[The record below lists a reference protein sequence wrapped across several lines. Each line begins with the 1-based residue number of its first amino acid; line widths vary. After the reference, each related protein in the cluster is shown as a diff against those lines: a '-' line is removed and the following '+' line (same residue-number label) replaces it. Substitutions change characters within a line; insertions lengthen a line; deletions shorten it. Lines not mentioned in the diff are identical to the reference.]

1 METTG
6 ICRFCHATCGLKVT
20 IENGRVVKLIGD
32 LENPAYRGYSCV
44 KGRNYHEFHRDPAR
58 VLQPLRRDESGELR
72 PVGVDAALTGVG
84 DELTRILAAHGPRSV
99 AMYGGTFSH
108 FCPAGVM
115 LRDAFMDAIGSP
127 MRFTNATIDQPG
139 KPISMALHGRWGAG
153 PQAFADAG
161 VCLLVGANPLVSMW
175 GGIPSFNP
183 AKRLHEARAR
193 GLKLIVI
200 DPRRTETAR
209 KADLHL
215 QCLPGHD
222 PALLAAILNVILT
235 EGLYDREFVASET
248 RGIEALRAAVAPFT
262 ADRVAAVAGVNAAQI
277 VAAARLFAGAGRGNA
292 TSGTGPSMAP
302 HGVLMDYL
310 VLALNT
316 VCGRWIRAGEPVPNR
331 GVLFRQ
337 FSGVARAE
345 KPRPA
350 AGFGETLRVRSL
362 TDTAAGLPT
371 AALADEI
378 LTPGPGQVRA
388 LIVVGGNP
396 MLSWPNQAKTQRA
409 LESLELLVVVDPQV
423 SATARFAHYVIGP
436 RFGFE
441 TPAITFGNEGITT
454 YGLSL
459 GYPEPYAQYQPQL
472 IEPPAGSEV
481 LEDWRIFYELGRRM
495 GLQLSYR
502 GQPFD
507 MANPPTTDTL
517 LEQFVRRSRVPLE
530 RIKQHPHGHLFADPQ
545 PLAEARDPGW
555 PHRLELG
562 NDAMISELAAV
573 DADMR
578 RLVEAP
584 LAARRADR
592 AAGAPTLDL
601 LLVSRREHAVYNSV
615 GQNLP
620 ALRRRRPF
628 NPAYLNPADALR
640 LGAADGGTI
649 TIESAVGAVTAVL
662 QCAPDVREGVVSL
675 AHGFEGHAQGPSQ
688 AAGERGERGS
698 VARGASTA
706 TLVDDANDFDA
717 ISGLPRM
724 SAIPVRVRVASSLA
738 PDRLRS

>member
-1 METTG
+1 LADRPSLLHEAGSAVVETTA

-20 IENGRVVKLIGD
+20 IEQGRVVRIIGD
-32 LENPAYRGYSCV
+32 LDNPVYHGYSCV
-44 KGRNYHEFHRDPAR
+44 KGRNYHEFHRDPGR
-58 VLQPLRRDESGELR
+58 VLHPLRRDPSGRLQR
-72 PVGVDAALTGVG
+72 VAPDAAFAGIAA
-84 DELTRILAAHGPRSV
+84 ELGRIVATHGPRSV
-99 AMYGGTFSH
+99 AMYAGTFSH

-115 LRDAFMDAIGSP
+115 LRDAFMDALGSP

-153 PQAFADAG
+153 PQAFADAD

-200 DPRRTETAR
+200 DPRVTETAR

-222 PALLAAILNVILT
+222 VELLAAMLQVILA
-235 EGLYDREFVASET
+235 EGLHDAAFVEQET
-248 RGIEALRAAVAPFT
+248 RGVEALRFAVAPFT
-262 ADRVAAVAGVNAAQI
+262 AERVAARAGVPAGRI
-277 VAAARLFAGAGRGNA
+277 VEAARMFASARRGNA

-310 VLALNT
+310 VLALNS
-316 VCGRWIRAGEPVPNR
+316 VCGRWVRAGERLPNR

-350 AGFGETLRVRSL
+350 TGTGESLRVRGL
-362 TDTAAGLPT
+362 AETAAGLPT

-388 LIVVGGNP
+388 LFVVGGNP
-396 MLSWPNQAKTQRA
+396 MLAWPNQAKTRRA

-423 SATARFAHYVIGP
+423 SATARLAHYLIGP

-441 TPAITFGNEGITT
+441 TPALTFGNEGITT
-454 YGLSL
+454 YGLSI
-459 GYPEPYAQYQPQL
+459 GYQEPYAQYQPQL
-472 IEPPAGSEV
+472 VDPPDGAEV
-481 LEDWRIFYELGRRM
+481 LEDWRIFYELARHM
-495 GLQLSYR
+495 NLQLAWR

-507 MANPPTTDTL
+507 MTQAPTTDEL
-517 LEQFVRRSRVPLE
+517 LEHFVRRSRVPLAE
-530 RIKQHPHGHLFADPQ
+530 IRRNPHGHLYPDPQ
-545 PLAEARDPGW
+545 PLAESKDENW

-562 NDAMISELAAV
+562 HPSMLDQLAQVARELVAGTETRTAVAPVAQDALE
-573 DADMR
+573 
-578 RLVEAP
+578 
-584 LAARRADR
+584 
-592 AAGAPTLDL
+592 L

-615 GQNLP
+615 AHQLP

-628 NPAYLNPADALR
+628 NPAYVNPADAQR
-640 LGAADGGTI
+640 LGALDGSAI
-649 TIESAVGAVTAVL
+649 AIETAAGSITAVL
-662 QCAPDVREGVVSL
+662 QCAPDVREGVVSI
-675 AHGFEGHAQGPSQ
+675 AHGFDDRDGTG
-688 AAGERGERGS
+688 
-698 VARGASTA
+698 RGACTSA
-706 TLVDDANDFDA
+706 LVDDASGYEPL
-717 ISGLPRM
+717 SGLPRM
-724 SAIPVRVRVASSLA
+724 SAIPVRVRLA
-738 PDRLRS
+738 AGNAA